1 MKSYEKKCLLSIR
14 ELPNRFKERDS
25 PAYVL
30 EQSSS
35 QTSDARVSLTGA
47 NLLQVLIIRDRSA
60 AADILP
66 GVRQKTHCPITLRSE
81 KCLWQSVDDKHI
93 LY

>member
-1 MKSYEKKCLLSIR
+1 MKAYEKKCLLNIR

-25 PAYVL
+25 PANVL

-47 NLLQVLIIRDRSA
+47 NLLPSPDH
-60 AADILP
+60 P
-66 GVRQKTHCPITLRSE
+66 G
-81 KCLWQSVDDKHI
+81 
-93 LY
+93 